1 MTTEHTKSLS
11 APWSK
16 SDMTN
21 KERIQFLK
29 SKTTAE
35 VDSSEYYS
43 DLLEEIGGLK
53 RNYYDYLITE
63 PIQVDEEL
71 KRVET
76 ADFDLCCAML
86 TMLIRED
93 HFGGYGCF
101 ERRCE
106 NGDVQRIIDRMLCVL
121 EDRETETGRRL
132 RGRDEEYLMLC
143 L

>member
-1 MTTEHTKSLS
+1 
-11 APWSK
+11 
-16 SDMTN
+16 MTN
-21 KERIQFLK
+21 KEKIRLLK
-29 SKTTAE
+29 SKTPAPFG
-35 VDSSEYYS
+35 SSEYYG
-43 DLLEEIGGLK
+43 DLLEKIGGLK

-93 HFGGYGCF
+93 RFSGCGCF

-106 NGDVQRIIDRMLCVL
+106 NGDVQKIIDRMICVL
-121 EDRETETGRRL
+121 EDSEAETERRL
-132 RGRDEEYLMLC
+132 RGRAEEYRMLC

>member
-1 MTTEHTKSLS
+1 
-11 APWSK
+11 
-16 SDMTN
+16 MTN
-21 KERIQFLK
+21 KEIIQLLS
-29 SKTTAE
+29 SKVPAPFG
-35 VDSSEYYS
+35 SSEYYS
-43 DLLEEIGGLK
+43 DLLEKIGGLK

-76 ADFDLCCAML
+76 ADFDLCCALL

-93 HFGGYGCF
+93 HFNGHGCF

-106 NGDVQRIIDRMLCVL
+106 NGDVQKIIDRMICVL
-121 EDRETETGRRL
+121 EDKEAETERRL
-132 RGRDEEYLMLC
+132 RGRAAECLMFC